1 MPYYIVADHRTGSI
15 VLVVRGSISMRDIFT
30 DLNAG
35 AEKFEAEWLP
45 PNSMVS
51 VNLCVCVCVGCC
63 WFFLP
68 HPPPPPITVKTQ
80 DIQNKKVF

>member
-1 MPYYIVADHRTGSI
+1 
-15 VLVVRGSISMRDIFT
+15 MRDIFT

-51 VNLCVCVCVGCC
+51 ATLCVCVCVLLLLLLFLTLCC
-63 WFFLP
+63 SYLKPYCMDRKTMFFSMG
-68 HPPPPPITVKTQ
+68 I
-80 DIQNKKVF
+80 

>member
-1 MPYYIVADHRTGSI
+1 MPYYVVADHRTGSI

-51 VNLCVCVCVGCC
+51 ATLCVCVCVVLLLLL
-63 WFFLP
+63 FFFGGGGGVNP
-68 HPPPPPITVKTQ
+68 Q
-80 DIQNKKVF
+80 DR

>member
-1 MPYYIVADHRTGSI
+1 MPYYVVADHRTGSI
-15 VLVVRGSISMRDIFT
+15 VLVIRGSISMRDVFT

-51 VNLCVCVCVGCC
+51 ATVCVCC
-63 WFFLP
+63 FFLIP
-68 HPPPPPITVKTQ
+68 RIDNKNSEGFVKNN
-80 DIQNKKVF
+80 IS

>member
-1 MPYYIVADHRTGSI
+1 MPYYVVADHRTGSI
-15 VLVVRGSISMRDIFT
+15 VIVIRGSISMRDIFT

-51 VNLCVCVCVGCC
+51 ATLCVCVCVCVYC
-63 WFFLP
+63 FWFFFNP
-68 HPPPPPITVKTQ
+68 Q
-80 DIQNKKVF
+80 DR

>member
-1 MPYYIVADHRTGSI
+1 MPYYLVADHKTGSI

-35 AEKFEAEWLP
+35 AEKFEAEGLP

-51 VNLCVCVCVGCC
+51 VIILVIVTRLVNKYCENL
-63 WFFLP
+63 
-68 HPPPPPITVKTQ
+68 
-80 DIQNKKVF
+80 

>member
-1 MPYYIVADHRTGSI
+1 MPYYVVADHKTGSI

-51 VNLCVCVCVGCC
+51 ANLCVCVLGRGWIFCFVL
-63 WFFLP
+63 FPPP
-68 HPPPPPITVKTQ
+68 HPHGR
-80 DIQNKKVF
+80 